1 MACSQTRVALVGRRL
16 PHNEN
21 LGLAY
26 LRAALARAGV
36 AVTTHYVNDAG
47 ELARAIAAILT
58 EDPDV
63 VGLSLAD
70 GGSAVL
76 PLALGEALSRAGFAG
91 HVTAGGQF
99 ATLSRAW
106 LLARYPWLDSV
117 VRFAGEVPLVEI
129 CARVAR
135 GEPVAGTPGVTTR
148 EGDGPPAPVLDEAPL
163 ALRPLRDDLPEILG
177 HPAAHLAASR
187 GCAGRCHY
195 CGPAALQTLERSEGR
210 RGGHSVQVLAEH
222 GVGGVRRR
230 EIDAVCDEMAY
241 LWHERGVR
249 YFYLVDEHV
258 LPYAEPEAIAYL
270 DAWSR
275 GLAARKL
282 GPFGIGAML
291 RADRLTPAI
300 ARAFADL
307 GLVRAFVGLEIAGE
321 AEARRYGRP
330 APTARDL
337 DLLRVFAGAGVT
349 TISNLMLV
357 HPYATPASIAEGI
370 ELLASLPAGVFEAT
384 RMQVYHGTRLHDR
397 LAAEGRVTGNP
408 LRHGYAFDDPVVARF
423 AEIVSRL
430 RGEAFWNYSVAYRTH
445 DAHLALSLARRLHP
459 ERVRREMEDRLDG
472 VRVRVN
478 RLYVEAYRRALDLA
492 RAGGGFAEAA
502 ALVADLRPR
511 ALDLERDLDRV
522 EALVLTA
529 APPRARMFAPM
540 RAAAAGVFTFAV
552 AASAPACGAK
562 VAVDTTTADAGHGG
576 SGGTGGGP
584 IGPCA
589 DAGGDPTEAQI
600 QAALAQG
607 AACFSG
613 SVTVSAPPPAPSFS
627 INAYYG
633 SLDLE
638 PCKTAGGLQAAKA
651 QENAAAA
658 ALAAACI
665 SGSSMPITTY
675 VQGGATTDGQKMAQA
690 IYDACAPLLNGS
702 NAQFDVVLDAN
713 GTVIAVTADPSAQAV
728 ADCVMN
734 ALAGLTFPCLA
745 GFEVCPEYVIAE

>member
-1 MACSQTRVALVGRRL
+1 MPQAQMRVALVGRRL

-36 AVTTHYVNDAG
+36 AVTTHHVNDAA
-47 ELARAIAAILT
+47 ELARAVTAILAAR
-58 EDPDV
+58 PDV

-70 GGSAVL
+70 GGSALL
-76 PLALGEALSRAGFAG
+76 PLSLGEALARAGFRG
-91 HVTAGGQF
+91 HVTSGGQF
-99 ATLSRAW
+99 ATLARGW
-106 LLARYPWLDSV
+106 LLDRYPWLDSV
-117 VRFAGEVPLVEI
+117 VRFAGEVPLVEL
-129 CARVAR
+129 CARLAR
-135 GEPVAGTPGVTTR
+135 GEPVPGTPGVTTR

-163 ALRPLRDDLPEILG
+163 ALRPLRDELPELLG
-177 HPAAHLAASR
+177 HPAAHVAASR
-187 GCAGRCHY
+187 GCRGRCHY

-210 RGGHSVQVLAEH
+210 RGGLSAQALTEH

-230 EIDAVCDEMAY
+230 EIDAVCDEMAH

-258 LPYAEPEAIAYL
+258 LPYEEAEALAFV
-270 DAWSR
+270 DAWRR
-275 GLAARKL
+275 GLAARKVGAL
-282 GPFGIGAML
+282 GLGAML

-307 GLVRAFVGLEIAGE
+307 GLVRAFVGLEIAGDD
-321 AEARRYGRP
+321 ARRFGRP

-349 TISNLMLV
+349 TVSNLMLV
-357 HPYATPASIAEGI
+357 HPYSTAASIAAGI
-370 ELLASLPAGVFEAT
+370 ELLSALPAGVFEAT
-384 RMQVYHGTRLHDR
+384 RMQVYHGTRLHER
-397 LAAEGRVTGNP
+397 LASEGRVTGNP
-408 LRHGYAFDDPVVARF
+408 LRYGYAFEDPVVARF
-423 AEIVSRL
+423 AEIFSRL

-459 ERVRREMEDRLDG
+459 ERVRREMEERLDG

-478 RLYVEAYRRALDLA
+478 RLYLEAYRRALDLA
-492 RAGGGFAEAA
+492 RQGGGFAEAA
-502 ALVADLRPR
+502 DLVADLRPR
-511 ALDLERDLDRV
+511 AIELERDLDRV

-529 APPRARMFAPM
+529 APARARMFAPM

-562 VAVDTTTADAGHGG
+562 VAVDSAVDAGHGG
-576 SGGTGGGP
+576 TGGADGGP
-584 IGPCA
+584 IVPCA

-600 QAALAQG
+600 QAALANG
-607 AACFSG
+607 AACFTG
-613 SVTVSAPPPAPSFS
+613 SVTVAAPPPLPSFS

-633 SLDLE
+633 SLDLV
-638 PCKTAGGLQAAKA
+638 PCMTPAALQAKKA
-651 QENAAAA
+651 QEDAAAA

-665 SGSSMPITTY
+665 TGSSTPINTY
-675 VQGGATTDGQKMAQA
+675 AQGGATTDGEKMAKA
-690 IYDACAPLLNGS
+690 IYDACGSLLTSS
-702 NAQFDVVLDAN
+702 NVQFDVVLDAS
-713 GTVIAVTADPSAQAV
+713 GKVVAVTADPSAQAV